1 MATHTPV
8 RVVSQGGGDADTCD
22 TYAARAR
29 PDWGAGLGI
38 KTYGDLEVDTGRHA
52 RTTEIV
58 HLGPF
63 LRWLDRRFETH
74 GRQQTIFDL
83 GWNKSD
89 ERRLHRWRF
98 ANVLPFVPV
107 ATIEDALHHAGV
119 RLVEVYPE
127 TDVGEVSTTWCPKCK
142 DAVVVDEGL
151 ICPWCDTPTATLEEL
166 YPPASVTRLT
176 KGSVQFPAAA

>member
-1 MATHTPV
+1 MTMHTPV
-8 RVVSQGGGDADTCD
+8 RAASQIGESADSRD
-22 TYAARAR
+22 VDGAQAR

-52 RTTEIV
+52 RTTEVV
-58 HLGPF
+58 HVGPF

-83 GWNKSD
+83 GWNQSD

-98 ANVLPFVPV
+98 ENVLPFVPV
-107 ATIEDALHHAGV
+107 ATVEDALHHAGV

-127 TDVGEVSTTWCPKCK
+127 TDVGDVSTTWCPKCK
-142 DAVVVDEGL
+142 DAVVVDESL
-151 ICPWCDTPTATLEEL
+151 ICPWCDTATTMLDEL
-166 YPPASVTRLT
+166 CPPASVTRLPE
-176 KGSVQFPAAA
+176 GWAQLPAAA